1 MIGEPGA
8 STFPAMQEDEPKPV
22 IENKARRRIPV
33 FSILILIA
41 GAIYFILPLFAT
53 FDFSLQMVRGT
64 LSFKSYESAFAD
76 RSIYGGFWGSFSY
89 SLGLACITI
98 VASVILV
105 VPTAYWIRLRLPQA
119 RRVVEFITLMPFVIP
134 AIILVFG
141 LIRVYST
148 PIHIP
153 FTNLVILDSLTNS
166 KIGTTILIVG
176 GYVVLGLPYMYRSV
190 DTGMRTVDVRTLTEA
205 AQSLGANWFTI
216 LTKIILPNVRTALLS
231 GALLTFAIVVGEV
244 VLASYLGVPAFGPYL
259 FLLGQHRAYEPAA
272 LTFVT
277 FLLTW
282 AAMGLI
288 QLITGGQGQA
298 AGAH

>member
-1 MIGEPGA
+1 MASKIVGKVAAMIR
-8 STFPAMQEDEPKPV
+8 FRK
-22 IENKARRRIPV
+22 IPLW
-33 FSILILIA
+33 SWIW
-41 GAIYFILPLFAT
+41 FILGALYFLLPLLAT
-53 FDFSLQMVRGT
+53 LEFSLSMERDRIGF
-64 LSFKSYESAFAD
+64 LAYERAFAD
-76 RSIYGGFWGSFSY
+76 KNFIKTFTY
-89 SLGLACITI
+89 SNLLAVATI
-98 VASVILV
+98 FASVILI
-105 VPTAYWIRLRLPQA
+105 VPTAYWIRLRLPEA
-119 RRVVEFITLMPFVIP
+119 RRITEFITLLPFVVP

-141 LIRVYST
+141 LIRIYSS
-148 PIHIP
+148 PLSVP
-153 FTNLVILDSLTNS
+153 FTEIEIFRPLTNT
-166 KIGTTILIVG
+166 KIGTNILIVA
-176 GYVVLGLPYMYRSV
+176 GYMVLAMPYMYRSV

-216 LTKIILPNVRTALLS
+216 IVRVILPNIRAALLS

-244 VLASYLGVPAFGPYL
+244 ILASFLGVEAFGPYL

-288 QLITGGQGQA
+288 QLFTGGQGQT